1 MHETRPPLLILVDL
15 TVLQI
20 PGDEQTSRRMQAH
33 SLAHTICSAINRLI
47 VHFDPD
53 VQFSYQ
59 TVHSSHPHLFHSQ
72 TAPSPH
78 PASYNALDSFRKHL
92 LRQVSAVIN
101 RPANNPRLAPISEA
115 AESLLAAT
123 GDPSYD
129 SFLDG
134 TDFSDDCVPTLVVFA
149 NPSVNQAQFSTFV
162 PALDEVSAASASR
175 PKTLLSN
182 PAQANLM
189 WVDCSKSFD
198 CLPAFRT
205 WLSDQ
210 SAKLISLHSLTIDRR
225 VIPANVAIHSAMRPS
240 PEPSVCS
247 ADLVTVM
254 PQGVEPRAC
263 GLLFRARISS
273 LLVQPNLSAQTVL
286 IIKHFVESPTD
297 DSILAEDDSL
307 VEPPLILSP
316 FSGGA
321 SSLDDASKDHLW
333 AENFVGLMVTLAQ
346 TRCQLLVEVNR
357 INEGHCAPS
366 HFALLNPMTP
376 VSAILRNVSPKL
388 IADQLSP
395 VSDVSP
401 FIEWQSAMLNG
412 HVLALSGA
420 RSGVVR
426 YPSLCTSLF
435 EPLNQTDD
443 PTEQKR
449 LAAFNRDQ
457 RSVAEAVD
465 LRHDS
470 VSNSTFSFLQERI
483 RLIKAARRPLRS
495 TDEKLNAKS
504 TLLQNLRSRLH
515 EEDRKYL
522 ADAPQVSL
530 PLSPQIDQPSCGSV
544 QPIEGAVVHCDEAK
558 VSQAL
563 DPVQTTHISLRPRI
577 EVMET
582 CADVG
587 VSQVMESTSFS
598 RIDNDVALPK
608 IPTTPRI
615 QDPLPVASVE
625 DISVTIPPV
634 RPAVKNYRF
643 EVSVQKLKRCVNV
656 IPQSPIVIQDSDSR
670 IASLHSDDDIRQD
683 SVTWKEN
690 MWIDNAPE
698 GNSAVPVAS
707 HREEDNNGV
716 LDCSAVVPND
726 EVGVK
731 PPSPC
736 GNADK
741 KAGSGECAN
750 CDSPLELLLE
760 AATMKDRADHLLQLA
775 QSRKMNTQH
784 DAGEDIPTNHQDDK
798 IHNEHGD
805 DSRDGFTS
813 IGRVNEVKSADAC
826 VKSSITELKGSKR
839 AYDAVQKCL
848 SALAHL
854 ASILSSEG
862 RLCSEVRGIVKS
874 RTLEESL
881 DTSVCKGLQASR
893 TRMRVQSGWMVD
905 NDLSVGQWG
914 AIMEALEVVV
924 WLSAAATFGLRK
936 KKSHKRVKRLAARV
950 QMIVSCVQVCG
961 ELSGASKGT
970 TELYQ
975 ECLNQLFGS
984 ILSPFTTGWKD
995 KPAEWLLDL
1004 TQEYGSRNLLVTP
1017 DKRGKRSREKS
1028 SGVGTEE
1035 VENGIGSVDCDN
1047 GSRGSHKR
1055 VRYDSRNDTQENNA
1069 ARSRYEDGA
1078 SDGRRRKSTPGSSMK
1093 EIAEILKGR
1102 KEERKL
1108 VRRTQFASVENRMHG
1123 GGTLNRLAIKPEA
1136 NKPKKRDKRKEKLEQ
1151 KEKQER
1157 LDAFLRGLN
1166 ASRFENDSENEM
1178 EKASCGTDPVN
1189 HSTSCGRFALDESA
1203 LNLVE
1208 RYDEGVDTLF
1218 EDLPPDTPDSG

>member
-1 MHETRPPLLILVDL
+1 M
-15 TVLQI
+15 LQI

-47 VHFDPD
+47 VHFEPD

-59 TVHSSHPHLFHSQ
+59 TVHSSHPHLFHPQ
-72 TAPSPH
+72 TAPSPQ
-78 PASYNALDSFRKHL
+78 PASYNALDSLRKHL

-123 GDPSYD
+123 GDPSFD

-134 TDFSDDCVPTLVVFA
+134 TDSPDDHVPTLVVFA
-149 NPSVNQAQFSTFV
+149 NPSVNQSQFSTFV
-162 PALDEVSAASASR
+162 PALDEASAASTSR
-175 PKTLLSN
+175 SKTLLSN
-182 PAQANLM
+182 PARANLL
-189 WVDCSKSFD
+189 WINCSKSFD

-205 WLSDQ
+205 WLSNQ
-210 SAKLISLHSLTIDRR
+210 SAKLVSLHSLTIDRR

-240 PEPSVCS
+240 PESSVCS

-254 PQGVEPRAC
+254 PQEVEPRAC
-263 GLLFRARISS
+263 GLLFRARVSS
-273 LLVQPNLSAQTVL
+273 LLVQPNLSTQTVL

-297 DSILAEDDSL
+297 DSILAEDESL
-307 VEPPLILSP
+307 DESPLILSP

-333 AENFVGLMVTLAQ
+333 AENFVGLMITLAQ
-346 TRCQLLVEVNR
+346 TQCQLLVEVNR
-357 INEGHCAPS
+357 MNEKHCTPS

-376 VSAILRNVSPKL
+376 VSAILRNISPKL
-388 IADQLSP
+388 VADQLCSI
-395 VSDVSP
+395 SDVSP

-420 RSGVVR
+420 RSGVVQ
-426 YPSLCTSLF
+426 YPSLYTSLS

-457 RSVAEAVD
+457 RSVAEVVD
-465 LRHDS
+465 LKHDA
-470 VSNSTFSFLQERI
+470 VSRSTFSFLQERL
-483 RLIKAARRPLRS
+483 RLIKAAKRPFRS
-495 TDEKLNAKS
+495 IDEKLNAKS
-504 TLLQNLRSRLH
+504 SLLQNLRSRLH
-515 EEDRKYL
+515 EEDREYL

-530 PLSPQIDQPSCGSV
+530 PLSPRIDQPSCRSV
-544 QPIEGAVVHCDEAK
+544 QPVEGVVVHCEEAK

-563 DPVQTTHISLRPRI
+563 EPVQTPHYPRM
-577 EVMET
+577 EVMEV

-587 VSQVMESTSFS
+587 VSQVIESTSLVQTD
-598 RIDNDVALPK
+598 IEVTLPK
-608 IPTTPRI
+608 IPTTPRA
-615 QDPLPVASVE
+615 QDPLPVASLE
-625 DISVTIPPV
+625 DVSVTIPPV
-634 RPAVKNYRF
+634 RPAAKTYRL
-643 EVSVQKLKRCVNV
+643 EASVQKLERGVNV

-670 IASLHSDDDIRQD
+670 IASLHFDDDIRRD
-683 SVTWKEN
+683 SGSCKEN
-690 MWIDNAPE
+690 MWLSNATE
-698 GNSAVPVAS
+698 GNSAMLVVPRS
-707 HREEDNNGV
+707 EEHNNAV
-716 LDCSAVVPND
+716 LDCNAVEPNGEVEVNSA
-726 EVGVK
+726 
-731 PPSPC
+731 SPC
-736 GNADK
+736 GNADM
-741 KAGSGECAN
+741 KAGSGKCTN
-750 CDSPLELLLE
+750 FDSPLELILE

-775 QSRKMNTQH
+775 QSREMNTQQNA
-784 DAGEDIPTNHQDDK
+784 DEDSPANHQDDRFC
-798 IHNEHGD
+798 NEQRND
-805 DSRDGFTS
+805 FKDGSTS
-813 IGRVNEVKSADAC
+813 IGRVNEVKNADAC
-826 VKSSITELKGSKR
+826 VKSSIIELKGSKR
-839 AYDAVQKCL
+839 AYEAVQKCL

-854 ASILSSEG
+854 ASILNKEG
-862 RLCSEVRGIVKS
+862 RVSSEVRGIVKS

-881 DTSVCKGLQASR
+881 DASVCKGLQASR

-936 KKSHKRVKRLAARV
+936 KKSHKRVKRFAVRV

-1028 SGVGTEE
+1028 SGAGTEE
-1035 VENGIGSVDCDN
+1035 IENCVGSVDCDN

-1055 VRYDSRNDTQENNA
+1055 VRYDSRNDIQENSL
-1069 ARSRYEDGA
+1069 ARSRYEDGPY
-1078 SDGRRRKSTPGSSMK
+1078 DGRRRRSTPGSSMK

-1136 NKPKKRDKRKEKLEQ
+1136 NKTKKRDKRKEKIERR
-1151 KEKQER
+1151 EKQER

-1166 ASRFENDSENEM
+1166 ASRYENDSENEM
-1178 EKASCGTDPVN
+1178 EKASFGTNPVN
-1189 HSTSCGRFALDESA
+1189 HSKSCGRFALDESA